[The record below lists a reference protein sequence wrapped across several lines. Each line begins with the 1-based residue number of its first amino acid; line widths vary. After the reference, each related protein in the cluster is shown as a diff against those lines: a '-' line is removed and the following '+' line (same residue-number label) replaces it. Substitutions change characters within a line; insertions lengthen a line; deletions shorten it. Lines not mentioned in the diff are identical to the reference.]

1 MAQSAENLLVRID
14 ATTEQLRRELR
25 RADDGVQKFDRSVG
39 KRLQKIDQRFQRL
52 GRGIQGVGAALGGL
66 AAAAGARELGRLGTQ
81 ALNSAEQ
88 VQRMSDS
95 LGVGVETVQEL
106 QFTFSRFGL
115 QQKDVNDALATLADR
130 AQDAIDGTKSI
141 QEDFQAIG
149 ISVDQL
155 RGKNPAQLMRLV
167 ADAIAR
173 TEDPSKRAA
182 AAVRILEDEIGQRL
196 LPLLT
201 EGSQGF
207 DRLAQRANEFG
218 LVLDEA
224 LIRKG
229 AQAAGELDTLRLAAR
244 SAFDTGVI
252 EGFTSEFD
260 GVEEALS
267 SVTRLS
273 NQFGEALGSA
283 LATVT
288 QDADELLQRME
299 NIARLVL
306 GVYGAFKGG
315 VAGSRLGPLGTVGG
329 ALIGGGAGALSPE
342 AMGLMTRGLGGNEQS
357 AEEARLEALREQRD
371 RLVERSRTMANEGES
386 GLTEIDRRITMLNA
400 EIEATER
407 KIASGQASGG
417 GGGTPIDVTQF
428 AGTSPAPGSGGG
440 GGDDNLSFAGVD
452 FNERFTTNDAI
463 KETMRLHE
471 EAAASAREHRQQLRR
486 QAEQLRAD
494 LNPAVSEYQQR
505 VQNIETSSAFLTQS
519 EKAQLLEQAY
529 ERLAERTNEYQ
540 QETRFLERIGDRA
553 FDRIGSAL
561 TQMAVEGED
570 AFGSLRNVGQA
581 VVSELMQSFIQL
593 AAINPLKNAL
603 LGGDRA
609 TISSVGGLIGD
620 LIGPLA
626 FSGFSASPTL
636 SASPGGS
643 SVSGL
648 SLGGGGFSTGAGFGS
663 GVSFRAGGG
672 PVEAGQPYVVGER
685 GRELFVPQSDG
696 RITPNSRMPGGD
708 VTVQVINQGQPL
720 QVENTQRQ
728 VQPDGRTVIKAQV
741 RQMMRE
747 EVNSGGLDREMA
759 VNFGVQRQGRR

>member
-1 MAQSAENLLVRID
+1 MAQTTESLLIRLD

-88 VQRMSDS
+88 VQRMADS

-155 RGKNPAQLMRLV
+155 RGRNPAQLMRLV

-201 EGSQGF
+201 QGSQGF
-207 DRLAQRANEFG
+207 DRFAEQANRFG

-224 LIRKG
+224 LVRKG
-229 AQAAGELDTLRLAAR
+229 AEAAGELDTLRLAAR

-260 GVEEALS
+260 GVEQALS

-273 NQFGEALGSA
+273 NQFGERLGSA

-315 VAGSRLGPLGTVGG
+315 TVGGRIAGVPGAIGG

-342 AMGLMTRGLGGNEQS
+342 AMGLMTRGLGGSEQS

-371 RLVERSRTMANEGES
+371 RLVERSRTIANEGES

-407 KIASGQASGG
+407 RVSQQRSTGDGGGGNRSGLSIDVPPGSFSGG
-417 GGGTPIDVTQF
+417 GNSGNGSPVPAGFPGAEAVT
-428 AGTSPAPGSGGG
+428 
-440 GGDDNLSFAGVD
+440 
-452 FNERFTTNDAI
+452 RTND
-463 KETMRLHE
+463 LV
-471 EAAASAREHRQQLRR
+471 
-486 QAEQLRAD
+486 AEQRAELDRIGQKLRND
-494 LNPAVSEYQQR
+494 INPAWARYQQR
-505 VQNIETSSAFLTQS
+505 MQNLQTALEANRISQREFNQLAQQAGQQLNESAAQGTESLRRMQQAADQLGFTFSSAF
-519 EKAQLLEQAY
+519 
-529 ERLAERTNEYQ
+529 
-540 QETRFLERIGDRA
+540 
-553 FDRIGSAL
+553 
-561 TQMAVEGED
+561 ED
-570 AFGSLRNVGQA
+570 AIVQGQNLQSVLQGLLQDILRIIVRTQIT
-581 VVSELMQSFIQL
+581 Q
-593 AAINPLKNAL
+593 PLGNAL
-603 LGGDRA
+603 SGALSDGLGS
-609 TISSVGGLIGD
+609 I
-620 LIGPLA
+620 
-626 FSGFSASPTL
+626 FSGFF
-636 SASPGGS
+636 
-643 SVSGL
+643 
-648 SLGGGGFSTGAGFGS
+648 GGGATTGAA
-663 GVSFRAGGG
+663 VSSSAGGLGQPLPRAGGG
-672 PVEAGQPYVVGER
+672 PVEAGQSYVVGER

-696 RITPNSRMPGGD
+696 RITPNHQMGGGN
-708 VTVQVINQGQPL
+708 VEVHVHNQGDSE
-720 QVENTQRQ
+720 VETRRTREPNGTQRIDVLLRKKTSQGIRSGAFDQAMEDRFGIRPQ
-728 VQPDGRTVIKAQV
+728 VAKR
-741 RQMMRE
+741 
-747 EVNSGGLDREMA
+747 
-759 VNFGVQRQGRR
+759 

>member
-299 NIARLVL
+299 NITRLVL
-306 GVYGAFKGG
+306 GVVGAFKGSRFG
-315 VAGSRLGPLGTVGG
+315 VPG
-329 ALIGGGAGALSPE
+329 AIIGGTAGALSPE
-342 AMGLMTRGLGGNEQS
+342 VMGLMTRGLGGNEQS

-407 KIASGQASGG
+407 KIASGQSSGG
-417 GGGTPIDVTQF
+417 GGGTSIDITQF
-428 AGTSPAPGSGGG
+428 GGTSPAPGSGGG
-440 GGDDNLSFAGVD
+440 DTSPVPAGLPGADAVS
-452 FNERFTTNDAI
+452 RTNDLVAQQRA
-463 KETMRLHE
+463 ELDRLG
-471 EAAASAREHRQQLRR
+471 QKLQN
-486 QAEQLRAD
+486 D
-494 LNPAVSEYQQR
+494 LNPAWARYQQR
-505 VQNIETSSAFLTQS
+505 MQNLQMALDANRISQREFNQLAQQAGQQLQQATGQVDNYRREF
-519 EKAQLLEQAY
+519 QLLE
-529 ERLAERTNEYQ
+529 
-540 QETRFLERIGDRA
+540 RFGDRA
-553 FDRIGSAL
+553 FDRIGSSITDAMVRGENAMVSFESVAQGVL
-561 TQMAVEGED
+561 SEVMQM
-570 AFGSLRNVGQA
+570 
-581 VVSELMQSFIQL
+581 FIQL
-593 AAINPLKNAL
+593 AAINPLKNAI
-603 LGGDRA
+603 LGGDRSTIGSVINAGADALSGNLGNIFGA
-609 TISSVGGLIGD
+609 TAGATGGAAVSSSAGGL
-620 LIGPLA
+620 
-626 FSGFSASPTL
+626 
-636 SASPGGS
+636 
-643 SVSGL
+643 
-648 SLGGGGFSTGAGFGS
+648 
-663 GVSFRAGGG
+663 
-672 PVEAGQPYVVGER
+672 
-685 GRELFVPQSDG
+685 
-696 RITPNSRMPGGD
+696 
-708 VTVQVINQGQPL
+708 GQPL
-720 QVENTQRQ
+720 PTFADGGSFNVGSSFPRVDAGRDNRLVSFFARDGERVNVQTPQQQKGGTGGGVNVYQTINLSANGDRQ
-728 VQPDGRTVIKAQV
+728 VAQIAQRAAADGIRRAVPGIVSASTNNVDETMKRRPQY
-741 RQMMRE
+741 
-747 EVNSGGLDREMA
+747 GGRD
-759 VNFGVQRQGRR
+759 

>member
-1 MAQSAENLLVRID
+1 MV
-14 ATTEQLRRELR
+14 
-25 RADDGVQKFDRSVG
+25 
-39 KRLQKIDQRFQRL
+39 
-52 GRGIQGVGAALGGL
+52 
-66 AAAAGARELGRLGTQ
+66 
-81 ALNSAEQ
+81 
-88 VQRMSDS
+88 
-95 LGVGVETVQEL
+95 
-106 QFTFSRFGL
+106 
-115 QQKDVNDALATLADR
+115 
-130 AQDAIDGTKSI
+130 
-141 QEDFQAIG
+141 
-149 ISVDQL
+149 
-155 RGKNPAQLMRLV
+155 
-167 ADAIAR
+167 
-173 TEDPSKRAA
+173 
-182 AAVRILEDEIGQRL
+182 
-196 LPLLT
+196 
-201 EGSQGF
+201 
-207 DRLAQRANEFG
+207 
-218 LVLDEA
+218 
-224 LIRKG
+224 
-229 AQAAGELDTLRLAAR
+229 
-244 SAFDTGVI
+244 
-252 EGFTSEFD
+252 
-260 GVEEALS
+260 
-267 SVTRLS
+267 
-273 NQFGEALGSA
+273 
-283 LATVT
+283 
-288 QDADELLQRME
+288 
-299 NIARLVL
+299 
-306 GVYGAFKGG
+306 
-315 VAGSRLGPLGTVGG
+315 
-329 ALIGGGAGALSPE
+329 
-342 AMGLMTRGLGGNEQS
+342 
-357 AEEARLEALREQRD
+357 
-371 RLVERSRTMANEGES
+371 
-386 GLTEIDRRITMLNA
+386 
-400 EIEATER
+400 
-407 KIASGQASGG
+407 
-417 GGGTPIDVTQF
+417 F
-428 AGTSPAPGSGGG
+428 AGSGGG
-440 GGDDNLSFAGVD
+440 GDGGGGSGGGSDNLSFAGID